1 MKEIL
6 IKKYDNRRLYCVEEA
21 RYVSLTEIREFL
33 QRGDKVK
40 VVEKTTGKDIT
51 KYILMQVMLEERYE
65 LVPTYFYQMLL
76 QSPPEALD
84 NFFQQ
89 FFPWMMSMYK
99 NYQDGKFSLPNIS
112 GMPVM
117 PGMTSMPFQNPWMQM
132 PNPFQGMNPFVPQSP
147 SQNQQSPGA
156 QPQQP
161 TDAPKGA
168 SGKKSEPAAEKDDD
182 KMAEILKRLREL
194 EEKLHSD

>member
-21 RYVSLTEIREFL
+21 RYVSLTEIRDFL

-51 KYILMQVMLEERYE
+51 KYILMQVMLEDRYE
-65 LVPTYFYQMLL
+65 LVPTYFYQMML
-76 QSPPEALD
+76 QSPPEAIE

-99 NYQDGKFSLPNIS
+99 NYQDGKFS
-112 GMPVM
+112 M
-117 PGMTSMPFQNPWMQM
+117 PGMTMPGMPTMPSMPFQNPWVQMQ
-132 PNPFQGMNPFVPQSP
+132 NPFQGMNPFMQTPP
-147 SQNQQSPGA
+147 SA
-156 QPQQP
+156 QPQQTQNSQSEASAKK
-161 TDAPKGA
+161 TD
-168 SGKKSEPAAEKDDD
+168 SNAAKRDDD
-182 KMAEILKRLREL
+182 KMSEILKRLREL

>member
-21 RYVSLTEIREFL
+21 RYVSLTEIRDFL

-51 KYILMQVMLEERYE
+51 KYILMQVMLEDRYE
-65 LVPTYFYQMLL
+65 LVPTYFYQMML
-76 QSPPEALD
+76 QSPPEAIE

-99 NYQDGKFSLPNIS
+99 NYQDGKFS
-112 GMPVM
+112 M
-117 PGMTSMPFQNPWMQM
+117 PGMTMPGMPSMPSMPSMPFQNPWMQM
-132 PNPFQGMNPFVPQSP
+132 PNPFQGMNPFMQTPA
-147 SQNQQSPGA
+147 A
-156 QPQQP
+156 QPQQQP
-161 TDAPKGA
+161 QGPSNEA
-168 SGKKSEPAAEKDDD
+168 SAKKTESSAAKRDDD
-182 KMAEILKRLREL
+182 KMTEILKRLREL

>member
-51 KYILMQVMLEERYE
+51 KYILMQVMLEDRYE
-65 LVPTYFYQMLL
+65 LVPTYFYQMML
-76 QSPPEALD
+76 QSPPEAIE

-99 NYQDGKFSLPNIS
+99 NYQEGKFS
-112 GMPVM
+112 M
-117 PGMTSMPFQNPWMQM
+117 PGMTMSGMPSMPSMPFQNPWMQM
-132 PNPFQGMNPFVPQSP
+132 PNPFQGMNPFMQTPVAP
-147 SQNQQSPGA
+147 A
-156 QPQQP
+156 QPQQ
-161 TDAPKGA
+161 AQGSSSEA
-168 SGKKSEPAAEKDDD
+168 SAKKTENNAAKRDDD
-182 KMAEILKRLREL
+182 KMSEILKRLREL

>member
-76 QSPPEALD
+76 QSPPDALE

-89 FFPWMMSMYK
+89 FFPYMMNVYK
-99 NYQDGKFSLPNIS
+99 SYQEGKFSMPN
-112 GMPVM
+112 M
-117 PGMTSMPFQNPWMQM
+117 PGMPSMPSMPFQNPWMQM
-132 PNPFQGMNPFVPQSP
+132 PNPFQAINPFMSPQSQAQQASNSNEKP
-147 SQNQQSPGA
+147 SSPA
-156 QPQQP
+156 QKTAEAKP
-161 TDAPKGA
+161 ARN
-168 SGKKSEPAAEKDDD
+168 KSEPAAEKDED

>member
-51 KYILMQVMLEERYE
+51 KYILMQVMLEDRYE
-65 LVPTYFYQMLL
+65 LVPTYFYHMML
-76 QSPPEALD
+76 QSPPKAIE

-89 FFPWMMSMYK
+89 FYPWMMSMYK
-99 NYQDGKFSLPNIS
+99 NYQEGKFS
-112 GMPVM
+112 M
-117 PGMTSMPFQNPWMQM
+117 PGMTMPGMPTMPSMPFQNPWVQMQ
-132 PNPFQGMNPFVPQSP
+132 NPFQGMNPFMQTPVSPAQTQQTQSP
-147 SQNQQSPGA
+147 PNEASAKKKRQQCS
-156 QPQQP
+156 
-161 TDAPKGA
+161 
-168 SGKKSEPAAEKDDD
+168 KK
-182 KMAEILKRLREL
+182 R
-194 EEKLHSD
+194 

>member
-21 RYVSLTEIREFL
+21 RYVSLTEIRDFL

-51 KYILMQVMLEERYE
+51 KYILMQVMLEDRYE
-65 LVPTYFYQMLL
+65 LVPTYFYQMML
-76 QSPPEALD
+76 QSPPEAIE

-89 FFPWMMSMYK
+89 FFPWMMGMYK
-99 NYQDGKFSLPNIS
+99 NYQEGKFQMS
-112 GMPVM
+112 GMNI
-117 PGMTSMPFQNPWMQM
+117 PGMTGMPSMPSMPSMPFQNPWMQM
-132 PNPFQGMNPFVPQSP
+132 PNPFQGMNPFMQTPAQT
-147 SQNQQSPGA
+147 A
-156 QPQQP
+156 QPQQSQGSANEASAKK
-161 TDAPKGA
+161 TDGN
-168 SGKKSEPAAEKDDD
+168 AAKRDDD
-182 KMAEILKRLREL
+182 KMAEILKRLGEL

>member
-1 MKEIL
+1 VKEIL

-21 RYVSLTEIREFL
+21 RYVSLTEIRDFL

-51 KYILMQVMLEERYE
+51 KYILMQVMLEDRYE
-65 LVPTYFYQMLL
+65 LVPTYFYQMML
-76 QSPPEALD
+76 QSPPEAIE

-89 FFPWMMSMYK
+89 FFPWMMGMYK
-99 NYQDGKFSLPNIS
+99 NYQEGKFQ
-112 GMPVM
+112 M
-117 PGMTSMPFQNPWMQM
+117 PGMNMPGMPGMPSMPFQNPWMQM
-132 PNPFQGMNPFVPQSP
+132 PNPFQGMNPFMQTNAST
-147 SQNQQSPGA
+147 A

-161 TDAPKGA
+161 QSSSNEAPA
-168 SGKKSEPAAEKDDD
+168 KKAEGNAAKRDED

>member
-21 RYVSLTEIREFL
+21 RYVSLTEIRDFL

-51 KYILMQVMLEERYE
+51 KYILMQVMLEDRYE
-65 LVPTYFYQMLL
+65 LVPTYFYQMML
-76 QSPPEALD
+76 QSPPEAIE

-99 NYQDGKFSLPNIS
+99 NYQEGKFS
-112 GMPVM
+112 M
-117 PGMTSMPFQNPWMQM
+117 PGMTMPGMPAMPSMPFQNPWVQM
-132 PNPFQGMNPFVPQSP
+132 PNPFQGMNPFMQTPASPAQQQPQS
-147 SQNQQSPGA
+147 SANEASA
-156 QPQQP
+156 KK
-161 TDAPKGA
+161 TD
-168 SGKKSEPAAEKDDD
+168 SNAAKRDDD
-182 KMAEILKRLREL
+182 KMSEILKRLREL

>member
-21 RYVSLTEIREFL
+21 RYVSLTEIRDFL

-51 KYILMQVMLEERYE
+51 KYILMQVMLEDRYE
-65 LVPTYFYQMLL
+65 LVPTYFYQMML
-76 QSPPEALD
+76 QSQPEALD
-84 NFFQQ
+84 YFFQQ

-99 NYQDGKFSLPNIS
+99 NYQEGKFALPS
-112 GMPVM
+112 M
-117 PGMTSMPFQNPWMQM
+117 PGMPAMPSTPFQNPWMQM
-132 PNPFQGMNPFVPQSP
+132 PNPFQGINPFMQQAATPQST
-147 SQNQQSPGA
+147 A
-156 QPQQP
+156 
-161 TDAPKGA
+161 TAAPPPPAGKKAGKPEAPA
-168 SGKKSEPAAEKDDD
+168 SGDD

-194 EEKLHSD
+194 EEKLHSE